1 MPRIF
6 DVLLGRTKPV
16 QANLDQLF
24 GLVSAQITLQTAEA
38 LIPTGQ
44 AGVCYKPVA
53 GRSFADT
60 SSETSQ
66 LLGLGD
72 GAAGA
77 ILAGSVAASVK
88 QQDDQYG
95 YHWVVQTVPDFQ
107 ELVNQV
113 HLVNSTLQ
121 DNGYGPQLLC
131 SVCAFHADPTAAPA
145 SGPAGPPLVY
155 LVYLYKRGTFY
166 PFVPAP
172 GAGEHR
178 DNDTELR
185 LQTVLAEDLKIEP
198 DKERWM
204 ALWGLPIH

>member
-38 LIPTGQ
+38 LVPTGQ

-121 DNGYGPQLLC
+121 DNGYGAQLLC

>member
-121 DNGYGPQLLC
+121 DNGYGAQLLC

>member
-38 LIPTGQ
+38 LVPTGQ

-77 ILAGSVAASVK
+77 SLAGSVAASVK

-121 DNGYGPQLLC
+121 DNGYGAQLLC